1 VERAGKGIKGDAL
14 ETRVYIFP
22 LLLTPIMLLDEEE
35 TRKCHLSGPELL
47 LSPFSALGISI
58 ALILRV
64 KLDVNLSSRVY
75 DTTTR

>member
-1 VERAGKGIKGDAL
+1 MGDAL
-14 ETRVYIFP
+14 ETRVHIFP
-22 LLLTPIMLLDEEE
+22 PLLTPIMLLDEEE
-35 TRKCHLSGPELL
+35 TLKCYLSGLELL

-58 ALILRV
+58 TLTLRV

>member
-1 VERAGKGIKGDAL
+1 VERAGKRIMGGAL

-22 LLLTPIMLLDEEE
+22 LLLTPIMLLNEEE
-35 TRKCHLSGPELL
+35 TLECHLSGPELL

-75 DTTTR
+75 NTTTR